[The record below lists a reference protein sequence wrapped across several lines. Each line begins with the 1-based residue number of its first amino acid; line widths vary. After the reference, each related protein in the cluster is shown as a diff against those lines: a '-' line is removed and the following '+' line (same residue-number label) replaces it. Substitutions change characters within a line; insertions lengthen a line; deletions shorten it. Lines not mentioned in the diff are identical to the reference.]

1 MAEEAGSYDVFAGGV
16 YGFFHCPAH
25 TLSYI
30 TALIVCV
37 QVAVRYECFHTPVA
51 GTDKCEY
58 RVEKRI
64 VEQCTT
70 HFYGFLIGVEVIYIY
85 HYESGRR
92 CEEFTVPADEC
103 AARSH
108 VWQQG
113 CFRHSYIFGAAHL
126 FGQCF
131 EIFIAGDHLIYLLY

>member
-1 MAEEAGSYDVFAGGV
+1 MSLPEVSTAFGGV
-16 YGFFHCPAH
+16 SVESSISDPYFYVFHCPAH

-70 HFYGFLIGVEVIYIY
+70 HFYGFLIGIEGIYIY
-85 HYESGRR
+85 HYEPGRR
-92 CEEFTVPADEC
+92 CEEFTTPADEC
-103 AARSH
+103 AAWGY
-108 VWQQG
+108 VG
-113 CFRHSYIFGAAHL
+113 
-126 FGQCF
+126 
-131 EIFIAGDHLIYLLY
+131 E